1 MTTFED
7 FLIYAL
13 DLFLLIHT
21 NMVKIVKDNPQLE
34 KLESQLEDFNTEA
47 SFILYGIY
55 CTVYCTVLFRTSIKS
70 TYISKN

>member
-47 SFILYGIY
+47 SFILYGIE
-55 CTVYCTVLFRTSIKS
+55 
-70 TYISKN
+70 

>member
-47 SFILYGIY
+47 SFILNGI
-55 CTVYCTVLFRTSIKS
+55 YCTVLFRTSIKS